1 MYKILIKHN
10 SDKKN
15 NLWMVYGNTITT
27 TSGSSTTT
35 TFTEFSTE
43 DVDVLK
49 AELTKLY
56 AEFGTSVVKV
66 IEEVE
71 VVCDVEIVSDETE
84 EDTTEPSEPTDPD
97 DTTSDGDDTP

>member
-1 MYKILIKHN
+1 MVYKILIKHT

-15 NLWMVYGNTITT
+15 HLWMVYGNTIT

-84 EDTTEPSEPTDPD
+84 EDTNEPTDPD
-97 DTTSDGDDTP
+97 DTTGDGDDTP